1 MKAFVT
7 SIGET
12 TTDLCVWSLERQGF
26 DVELIYNET
35 STLAEKLEVI
45 YQRADDD
52 FIRVDA
58 DVIVSRNI
66 KELFLPKDVWW
77 VQAKCFGWYS
87 QDIINGGV
95 QLISKKAL
103 PILIENISKY
113 RYAERPE
120 TQMFRLPEFNNP
132 RRCIT
137 QDILC
142 GIHGYKQNNIE
153 RVIETKKRRGQL
165 DNYDFEL
172 AERLNAL

>member
-1 MKAFVT
+1 MKAYVS

-12 TTDLCVWSLERQGF
+12 TTDLCIWALERQGF

-35 STLAEKLEVI
+35 SSLADKLEVI
-45 YQRADDD
+45 YQRATDD

-58 DVIVSRNI
+58 DVIVNRHI
-66 KELFLPKDVWW
+66 KELKLPNNIWW
-77 VQAKCFGWYS
+77 VQAHCFGWYS
-87 QDIINGGV
+87 QDVMNGGI

-103 PILIENISKY
+103 PILRENIGKY
-113 RYAERPE
+113 KYAERPE

-137 QDILC
+137 QDIVC
-142 GIHGYKQNNIE
+142 GIHGYKQSNIE
-153 RVIETKKRRGQL
+153 RVIETKKRRGQM